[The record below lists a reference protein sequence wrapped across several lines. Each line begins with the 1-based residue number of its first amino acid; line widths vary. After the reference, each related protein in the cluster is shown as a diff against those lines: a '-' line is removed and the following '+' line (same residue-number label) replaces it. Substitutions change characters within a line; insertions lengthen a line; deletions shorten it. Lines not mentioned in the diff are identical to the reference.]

1 MKIGLFSGS
10 FNPIHMGHLIL
21 ASYCVEYGVFDEVWL
36 SVSPHNP
43 LRERVDANGDVHR
56 CAMVQQAVKDLRGVK
71 FCDIE
76 FSLPQPS
83 YTIATLE
90 ALREQ
95 YPQHQFSLIIGAD
108 NWKIFDRWYE
118 WQRIIEEYGVCIYP
132 RQGYE
137 IDIESLPGR
146 VSFVDAPIVE
156 LSSTWVREG
165 VAGGKDMTAFLPHG
179 VYKYIVE
186 NNLYKQKR

>member
-21 ASYCVEYGVFDEVWL
+21 ASYCVEYGAFDEVWL

-43 LRERVDANGDVHR
+43 LRERVSADDDAHR
-56 CAMVQQAVKDLRGVK
+56 CAMVQAAVSEILRVK
-71 FCDIE
+71 YCDIE

-90 ALREQ
+90 ALRKR
-95 YPQHQFSLIIGAD
+95 YPEHEFTLIIGAD

-118 WQRIIEEYGVCIYP
+118 WQRIIDEYHVCIYP
-132 RQGYE
+132 RAGYE
-137 IDIESLPGR
+137 IDADALPER
-146 VSFVDAPIVE
+146 VSYVDAPLVE
-156 LSSTWVREG
+156 LSSTMVREG
-165 VAGGKDMTAFLPHG
+165 VAAGRDMTAFLPYG
-179 VYKYIVE
+179 VYKYIVK
-186 NNLYKQKR
+186 NNLYKQK

>member
-1 MKIGLFSGS
+1 MKVGLFSGS

-21 ASYCVEYGVFDEVWL
+21 ASYCVEYGGFDEGWL

-43 LRERVDANGDVHR
+43 LRERVAADDDAHR
-56 CAMVQQAVKDLRGVK
+56 CAMVQTAVSEIPRVK
-71 FCDIE
+71 YCDIE

-90 ALREQ
+90 ALRRQ
-95 YPQHQFSLIIGAD
+95 YPEHEFTLIIGAD

-118 WQRIIEEYGVCIYP
+118 WQRIIDEYRVCIYP
-132 RQGYE
+132 RAGYE
-137 IDIESLPGR
+137 IEPDTLPER
-146 VSFVDAPIVE
+146 VSYVLAPLVE

-165 VAGGKDMTAFLPHG
+165 VAAGKDMTAFLPHG
-179 VYKYIVE
+179 VYSYIVK
-186 NNLYKQKR
+186 NNLYKQK